1 MKKILLIE
9 DDKLFVRI
17 YKNSLQKA
25 GYEIIFLENG
35 ENAVEETKT
44 FKPDLIML
52 DLVMPKKDGFET
64 LADLKQDPNTKDTPV
79 FVLSALESEAD
90 VAKIKNLGAKKYI
103 FKSSNSLK
111 TVLKEVNS
119 FLEK

>member
-17 YKNSLQKA
+17 YKNSLKKE
-25 GYEIIFLENG
+25 GFTVSFLENG
-35 ENAVEETKT
+35 EEAVAETKK

-64 LADLKQDPNTKDTPV
+64 LADLKNDPETKDVPV
-79 FVLSALESEAD
+79 IVLSTLESEAD
-90 VAKIKNLGAKKYI
+90 VSKIKSLGANKYI
-103 FKSSNSLK
+103 FKSSNSLNI
-111 TVLKEVNS
+111 VLKEIKK
-119 FLEK
+119 FLNK

>member
-17 YKNSLQKA
+17 YKNSLKKE
-25 GYEIIFLENG
+25 GYDTSFIENG
-35 ENAVEETKT
+35 LDAVKQAKE

-64 LADLKQDPNTKDTPV
+64 LQDLKENPETKNIPV

-90 VAKIKNLGAKKYI
+90 VNKIKALGAKKYI
-103 FKSSNSLK
+103 FKSSNSLNI
-111 TVLKEVNS
+111 VLKEVS
-119 FLEK
+119 TFLKK

>member
-17 YKNSLQKA
+17 YKNSLNKE
-25 GYEIIFLENG
+25 GYETSFLENG
-35 ENAVEETKT
+35 VNAIEEAKKI
-44 FKPDLIML
+44 KPDLIML
-52 DLVMPKKDGFET
+52 DLVMPVKDGFET
-64 LADLKQDPNTKDTPV
+64 LADLKNSPDTKEIPV

-90 VAKIKNLGAKKYI
+90 VTKIKALGAKKYI

-111 TVLKEVNS
+111 VVLNEINA
-119 FLEK
+119 FLNK